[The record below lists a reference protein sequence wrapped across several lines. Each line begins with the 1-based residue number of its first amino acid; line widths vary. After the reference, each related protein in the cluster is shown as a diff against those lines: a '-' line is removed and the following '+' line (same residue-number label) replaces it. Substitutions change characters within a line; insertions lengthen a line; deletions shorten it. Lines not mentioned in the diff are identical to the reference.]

1 MSDNDPEETP
11 SQRRNR
17 VDPLTSSPGRDLP
30 PFEDEDLVAGEPQN
44 EEEEDDDGE
53 ELFGDN
59 MENDYRAMPALDRYD
74 PNILDEEDYDMM
86 SEADRAAAEAQMRKR
101 DRDLGVPADGR
112 MRRGLLYDEDD
123 DEDEPARRRRRL
135 AADRAAEGRIDDD
148 EEDQGMVESIE
159 NLEDTRGR
167 TTREHVM
174 QIGPRTE
181 CLNRF
186 KNFLRTY
193 VDPRGHNLYR

>member
-17 VDPLTSSPGRDLP
+17 VDPQTSSPGRDLP
-30 PFEDEDLVAGEPQN
+30 NFEDEELIAGEPG
-44 EEEEDDDGE
+44 EEEEDDNGE

-74 PNILDEEDYDMM
+74 PDMLDEEGYDMM
-86 SEADRAAAEAQMRKR
+86 SEADRAAAEAAMRKR

-135 AADRAAEGRIDDD
+135 AADRAAEGRIDD
-148 EEDQGMVESIE
+148 EEEG
-159 NLEDTRGR
+159 
-167 TTREHVM
+167 
-174 QIGPRTE
+174 
-181 CLNRF
+181 
-186 KNFLRTY
+186 KNSYFIVYLKICVNKSMTFFHFRSGY
-193 VDPRGHNLYR
+193 GGIH